1 MLAVKSS
8 SDKTFRGDKLQIY
21 DSLPEENGLQR
32 YLVGGAVRDKLL
44 NIDSYDKDWV
54 VVGSTPQ
61 EMESLGF
68 TAVGKDF
75 PVFLHPKT
83 KEEHALARTERKS
96 GSGYTGFEC
105 YFAPDVSLEEDLM
118 RRDLTINAIA
128 QDDEGQLYDPHH
140 GQKDLSDRILRH
152 VSDAF
157 VEDPL
162 RVLRVAR
169 FAAKLHHLNFT
180 VAPETMDMMSEI
192 VQSGELAHLT
202 AERVWQEWH
211 KSLSTPHPEVFLS
224 VLKECGALAIVLP
237 EVDALFGVPQPEKW
251 HPEIDTGIHTLMVA
265 QQAALLSPSLPVRFA
280 AQVHDLGKG
289 VTPESEWPS
298 HKMHCHTGLK
308 IIKKLCERVRVPNEF
323 RDLALLVCE
332 QHSNI
337 HRAGELKPTTFLKVL
352 NKFDVWRKPDRLNDI
367 LLCCQADHAGRRGL
381 EDQPYPQKARFEAA
395 YQAALQV
402 EVKAI
407 IADGFKGKDIRE
419 EQEKRRA
426 VAIESALSEITD
438 S

>member
-1 MLAVKSS
+1 M
-8 SDKTFRGDKLQIY
+8 QIY

-61 EMESLGF
+61 QMESLGF

-128 QDDEGQLYDPHH
+128 QDDEGNLHDPYH
-140 GQKDLSDRILRH
+140 GQQDLSDRILRH

-180 VAPETMDMMSEI
+180 IAPETMTMMATI
-192 VQSGELAHLT
+192 VESGELAHLT

-224 VLKECGALAIVLP
+224 VLKECGALAVVLP
-237 EVDALFGVPQPEKW
+237 EIDALFGVPQPEKW
-251 HPEIDTGIHTLMVA
+251 HPEIDTGIHTLKVA

-289 VTPESEWPS
+289 VTPKCEWPS
-298 HKMHCHTGLK
+298 HKMHCHTGVK

-367 LLCCQADHAGRRGL
+367 LLCCQADHAGRKGL
-381 EDQPYPQKARFEAA
+381 QDQPYPQKARFEAA
-395 YQAALQV
+395 YKAALQV

-426 VAIESALSEITD
+426 AAIENALSELTD

>member
-1 MLAVKSS
+1 M
-8 SDKTFRGDKLQIY
+8 QIY

-61 EMESLGF
+61 QMESLGF

-128 QDDEGQLYDPHH
+128 QDDEGNLHDPYH
-140 GQKDLSDRILRH
+140 GQQDLSDRILRH

-180 VAPETMDMMSEI
+180 IAPETMAMMATI
-192 VQSGELAHLT
+192 VESGELAHLT

-224 VLKECGALAIVLP
+224 VLRECGALAVVLP
-237 EVDALFGVPQPEKW
+237 EIDALFGVPQPEKW

-289 VTPESEWPS
+289 VTPQAEWPS
-298 HKMHCHTGLK
+298 HKMHCHTGVK

-367 LLCCQADHAGRRGL
+367 LLCCQADHAGRKGL
-381 EDQPYPQKARFEAA
+381 EDQPYPQKARFETA

-426 VAIESALSEITD
+426 AAIENALSELTD